1 MYKVDIHTVYIEVG
15 IYDVDVESAG
25 GRGAGTSVAPDPRL
39 RRVWCAPPGDSAP
52 ARPPSRPHNSQA

>member
-15 IYDVDVESAG
+15 ICDVDVESAG
-25 GRGAGTSVAPDPRL
+25 GGGAGTSVAPDPRL
-39 RRVWCAPPGDSAP
+39 RRVPLGDSAP